1 MMMQFED
8 MPNELCLKIFSYL
21 NTPDLFRS
29 FSNLNIR
36 FDGLLYTSTEQVQL
50 PENTQFPW
58 LVQLIPQIESNIQK
72 IFLSEKYLRFIF
84 QKQWSFSKLRYIQI
98 QRKEWTMGLKF
109 LNEPYLNVLLQ
120 SLNVLRSSN
129 LAVKNFIPHLEIN
142 TNEISAYKPSYVLC
156 PFIKYL
162 SLNGC
167 TETALHGIL
176 RCTPML
182 TRLKLSYTT
191 FDNSVHWSD
200 INLTL
205 VDLDIRRV
213 NTCDLRFVS
222 QIIHGCQASLKKCRI
237 EMSSLEKIHGN
248 CIDQIFGS
256 CTSLRQFEFCFE
268 YHSSNELKKANFDT
282 LKNEWRLNWYHF
294 NIYIQFNILTS
305 NIVVVSMPCRYP
317 FQFQNNLCGW
327 CIANSDQHS
336 SSLRFTNT
344 NQIHLTNTM
353 KQLISLE
360 YLMSLNEIFTSPN
373 QTLQFNYCGLDGVE
387 TLLYMFMEDRSI
399 SPVLPR
405 VREFV
410 VSSGQNVGPIVLC
423 VWILLMPN
431 LQVLNLTKLNTDTQA
446 GLIQE
451 LLINID
457 DNKQLRSIFESVPK
471 MVLLKRSDDKSPTPI
486 GLIAQFKSVF
496 VHADV
501 R

>member
-1 MMMQFED
+1 MMTQFED

-29 FSNLNIR
+29 FSNLKIR
-36 FDGLLYTSTEQVQL
+36 FDGLLYASTEQVQL

-58 LVQLIPQIESNIQK
+58 LVRLIPQIESNIQK
-72 IFLSEKYLRFIF
+72 IFLSEKYVRFIF
-84 QKQWSFSKLRYIQI
+84 KKQWSFPKLRYIQI
-98 QRKEWTMGLKF
+98 QSQAWTMGLKF

-120 SLNVLRSSN
+120 SLNVLRSPR
-129 LAVKNFIPHLEIN
+129 LTVKKFIPHLEKN
-142 TNEISAYKPSYVLC
+142 TNEISVYKPSYVLC
-156 PFIKYL
+156 PFIQYL
-162 SLNGC
+162 SLDRC
-167 TETALHGIL
+167 TESALHDVL

-182 TRLKLSYTT
+182 TRLKLSHTMLCT
-191 FDNSVHWSD
+191 DIDWSD

-205 VDLDIRRV
+205 VDLDIQRV
-213 NTCDLRFVS
+213 NTYDLRFLSHIV
-222 QIIHGCQASLKKCRI
+222 HGCQASLKKCRI
-237 EMSSLEKIHGN
+237 QMFSSETIHGHY
-248 CIDQIFGS
+248 IDQIFGS

-268 YHSSNELKKANFDT
+268 FHSRQKLNEVNLDT

-294 NIYIQFNILTS
+294 NIYIQPNMLTS
-305 NIVVVSMPCRYP
+305 NVVVTSVPCRYS
-317 FQFQNNLCGW
+317 FHFQNNLYGW

-353 KQLISLE
+353 QQLISLE

-405 VREFV
+405 VHEFV
-410 VSSGQNVGPIVLC
+410 VGSGQNFGPIMLC
-423 VWILLMPN
+423 IWILLMPN
-431 LQVLNLTKLNTDTQA
+431 LRVLNLTKLDIDTQA
-446 GLIQE
+446 GLIQA

-457 DNKQLRSIFESVPK
+457 DNKQLRSIFESVPET
-471 MVLLKRSDDKSPTPI
+471 VLLKRSDDKSSTPKD
-486 GLIAQFKSVF
+486 LVAQFKSVF
-496 VHADV
+496 INADI